1 MACLFQCIFNCLQ
14 PDPFC
19 SSVLIASF
27 NLSDQCLE
35 TERVWLARP
44 VTLGLFCREL
54 EACSK
59 VADTTKDSS
68 EQPALASCHGQVSV
82 SVCKKIEFTIQLLPY
97 DNCLKT
103 ITYISDVSS
112 KKYADHP
119 CINDIGMLQLTDRLT
134 VSRRKTSINLVPIPL
149 LFSTRRKGCYI
160 LNRST
165 SKTDVPASKEETC
178 FL

>member
-1 MACLFQCIFNCLQ
+1 MINLYVFSDIGLPIPMHFQLPSARPFLFLSADCFL
-14 PDPFC
+14 
-19 SSVLIASF
+19 L
-27 NLSDQCLE
+27 NLSDQCSE

-97 DNCLKT
+97 YCLKT
-103 ITYISDVSS
+103 FTYISDVSS

-119 CINDIGMLQLTDRLT
+119 CINDIGMLQLTDCLT
-134 VSRRKTSINLVPIPL
+134 VSRRKSSINCV
-149 LFSTRRKGCYI
+149 
-160 LNRST
+160 
-165 SKTDVPASKEETC
+165 
-178 FL
+178 